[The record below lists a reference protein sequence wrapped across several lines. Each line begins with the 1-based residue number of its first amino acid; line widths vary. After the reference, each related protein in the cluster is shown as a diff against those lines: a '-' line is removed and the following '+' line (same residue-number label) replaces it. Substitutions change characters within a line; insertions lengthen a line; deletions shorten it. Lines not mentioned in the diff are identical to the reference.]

1 MRAGTDTGQ
10 LLVVRQS
17 RWTRFRAWKHEPH
30 SRSSTRPGRTRP
42 PFRRP
47 RDSGRAGRRGACGAR
62 CRVGR
67 RPRRSGRFCQDHD
80 LPPGAQHDQSV
91 PSDHHQSKRRA
102 ERPPRWSSPPEWL
115 HQPGRVR
122 LDLQLRAQQQ
132 VLGRH
137 HPRRHQWRIRLQR
150 HQHRRTQLD
159 RGRPGDLLQ
168 RPMRWPVGARILRRR
183 DRRRHPPTGDH
194 RRPQRHAGQRGRRT
208 ARRTG
213 RPLHGRFRRQLGGYD
228 QRHHQLADGFDD
240 HQRRDQRHTRARER
254 GGCLGVRVGH

>member
-1 MRAGTDTGQ
+1 MIERTLERAEAG
-10 LLVVRQS
+10 S
-17 RWTRFRAWKHEPH
+17 RSGAREGRSACDVNTRSFNTCRHRHRTITRRPPVEMDSIRASKHEPH
-30 SRSSTRPGRTRP
+30 SRSSTRSGRTRP

-80 LPPGAQHDQSV
+80 LPPDAQHDQSV
-91 PSDHHQSKRRA
+91 PPDHRQSKRRA

-122 LDLQLRAQQQ
+122 LDLQLRAQQ

-194 RRPQRHAGQRGRRT
+194 R
-208 ARRTG
+208 
-213 RPLHGRFRRQLGGYD
+213 
-228 QRHHQLADGFDD
+228 
-240 HQRRDQRHTRARER
+240 
-254 GGCLGVRVGH
+254 